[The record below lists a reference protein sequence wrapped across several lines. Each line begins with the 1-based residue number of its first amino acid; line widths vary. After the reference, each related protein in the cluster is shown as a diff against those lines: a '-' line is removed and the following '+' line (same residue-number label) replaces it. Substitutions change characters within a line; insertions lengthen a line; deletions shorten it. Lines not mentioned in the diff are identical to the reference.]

1 MSLLLNRVMFALG
14 THSELAPVSNATWNS
29 CKIREDEKLHENG
42 VKFDFK
48 HFVDLWRCPD
58 RDAAEELVPP
68 PTRQLH
74 SRHGIV
80 TLLFPRPLLHLSM
93 SAMCFGANCQQ
104 QLKLWKMFWGNFFK
118 RMQLSTGSPCMSV
131 PSRTV
136 PPSEGCQWS
145 NVSSSLHQRYSHKTF
160 EFCEG
165 GSDTGFA
172 NSNFFVRTVRFTPS
186 VLQFRG
192 KFNLR
197 FLLQIILCLNSWVA
211 EESVHQPAEH
221 PTNLQQNLVTTLKK
235 SSI

>member
-80 TLLFPRPLLHLSM
+80 TLLFPRPVLHM
-93 SAMCFGANCQQ
+93 SAVCFGAKCTNCQQ
-104 QLKLWKMFWGNFFK
+104 QHKMWKMYRRNFSK
-118 RMQLSTGSPCMSV
+118 RMQLIAQAHPACPCRAERCPDRMAASGATCPLSFTNGTLTILLSFV
-131 PSRTV
+131 KAVQTAFSNTNMQHILVTV
-136 PPSEGCQWS
+136 TTKK
-145 NVSSSLHQRYSHKTF
+145 VLSLGKTF
-160 EFCEG
+160 
-165 GSDTGFA
+165 
-172 NSNFFVRTVRFTPS
+172 V
-186 VLQFRG
+186 
-192 KFNLR
+192 
-197 FLLQIILCLNSWVA
+197 
-211 EESVHQPAEH
+211 
-221 PTNLQQNLVTTLKK
+221 
-235 SSI
+235 